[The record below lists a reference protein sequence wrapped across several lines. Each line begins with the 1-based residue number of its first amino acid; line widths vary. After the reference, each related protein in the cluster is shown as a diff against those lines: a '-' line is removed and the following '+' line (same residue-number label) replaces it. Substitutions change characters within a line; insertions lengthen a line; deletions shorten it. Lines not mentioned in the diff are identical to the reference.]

1 MDNHL
6 EDYRQILE
14 RNIREARR
22 QLSYAT
28 LKSETNLIQSDLTRW
43 HKQYKTRFNKRYVRT
58 DFEK

>member
-14 RNIREARR
+14 RNIRESRR

-43 HKQYKTRFNKRYVRT
+43 HKEYKNRFNKRYVRT
-58 DFEK
+58 DSEK